1 MPQMISSVQNDLVKH
16 WVKLRHNRD
25 YRYDHMRI
33 LVEGKNVIAEL
44 CQSLP
49 SITLIASREDLVP
62 PHAGSASVILV
73 SDAVMAKI
81 TEVAAPEGL
90 LAEVP
95 LPSWT
100 PLKAQK
106 WIVVLD
112 GVSDPGNLGTLIRTA
127 LALGWEGIYL
137 LDNCCDPFNDKALR
151 AAKGATFKIPLNSGN
166 WDKLKQLASEQK
178 LPLYGADVQG
188 AKPGDVAAREG
199 MILVLGNEAHG
210 LSASAKALAKPVTIP
225 MSGLMESLNVGVAG
239 GILMYLLR
247 NGRE

>member
-33 LVEGKNVIAEL
+33 IVEGKNVIAEL

-49 SITLIASREDLVP
+49 SITLIASREDLIP
-62 PHAGSASVILV
+62 PHSGSASVILV
-73 SDAVMAKI
+73 SDAVMSKI
-81 TEVAAPEGL
+81 TEVPAPEGL
-90 LAEVP
+90 VAEVP

-106 WIVVLD
+106 WIVALD
-112 GVSDPGNLGTLIRTA
+112 GISDPGNLGTLLRTA
-127 LALGWEGIYL
+127 LALGWEGVYL

-151 AAKGATFKIPLNSGN
+151 SAKGATFKITLNSGN
-166 WDKLKQLASEQK
+166 WEKLNQLAKEQE
-178 LPLYGADVQG
+178 LSLYGADVGG
-188 AKPGDVAAREG
+188 AKPNDVDMREG

-210 LSASAKALAKPVTIP
+210 LSATSRKFVKPITIP

-247 NGRE
+247 HSRE